1 MGGEARRKAGFSR
14 TLSVDSFKSVRKK
27 PPDNLPVEKEKKT
40 FEIKTITYKTFP
52 KSYKEVPEDI
62 WHWVPLPPDDEN
74 TSIVSNKNDLYMKT
88 LTFQEIEDLDTI
100 LLNKMR

>member
-1 MGGEARRKAGFSR
+1 MGGEARRKIGFTR

-27 PPDNLPVEKEKKT
+27 NSEVKQEKKVLE
-40 FEIKTITYKTFP
+40 FKTITYKTFP

-62 WHWVPLPPDDEN
+62 WHWASLPKDDEN
-74 TSIVSNKNDLYMKT
+74 IKTVSNKNELYMKT